1 MLNVES
7 NSTSDQLL
15 DNRSCRASID
25 PMLPTADHASSHRPA
40 GLTSAP
46 RGQDPWASMLATI
59 HQFSSPP
66 DPLRNPPELSGRPR
80 SGGEPYR
87 PPRTDGGEARTY
99 KVTVVEELSNSLFS
113 LCWHDPTLCHYQE
126 QVWMPCAAR
135 ASGHCALSGKHIA
148 RGDAVYRPRLRGPAR
163 PLNADAMILA
173 SELVEHRNSARGSKP
188 AQSPETLQYID
199 S

>member
-1 MLNVES
+1 MLNAER
-7 NSTSDQLL
+7 NSTSDLLL
-15 DNRSCRASID
+15 DNSSCHASID
-25 PMLPTADHASSHRPA
+25 PTLPTADHASSHRPA

-46 RGQDPWASMLATI
+46 PGQDPWTSMLATI

-66 DPLRNPPELSGRPR
+66 DPQRNPPELSGRSR
-80 SGGEPYR
+80 SGGERFR
-87 PPRTDGGEARTY
+87 PPMTDGGEACTY
-99 KVTVVEELSNSLFS
+99 TVTVVEELSNSLFS

-135 ASGHCALSGKHIA
+135 ESGHCALSGKRIS

-173 SELVEHRNSARGSKP
+173 SELVKHRSSARGSKP
-188 AQSPETLQYID
+188 ANCPEALQYID